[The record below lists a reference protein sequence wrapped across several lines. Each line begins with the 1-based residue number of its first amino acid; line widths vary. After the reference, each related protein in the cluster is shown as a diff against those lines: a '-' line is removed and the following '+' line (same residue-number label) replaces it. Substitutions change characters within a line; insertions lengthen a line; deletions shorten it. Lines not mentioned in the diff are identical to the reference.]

1 MSEDLIITTEIFYYY
16 DNKGKKFYT
25 SSEVFAVVRAKF
37 YGTIKV
43 FIENV

>member
-1 MSEDLIITTEIFYYY
+1 MSEDLITTSEIFYYY
-16 DNKGKKFYT
+16 DNKGKKLYT
-25 SSEVFAVVRAKF
+25 SNEVFAGVRAKF